1 VFAGSTRDLRFV
13 MIDGRLVVQDGIHLT
28 IDTHA
33 AVEKAK
39 EVMREESMPLSG
51 AWRQVVPPVEADGA
65 GE

>member
-1 VFAGSTRDLRFV
+1 MHNKEAPPLAVPPLSWTV
-13 MIDGRLVVQDGIHLT
+13 TVKSDGC
-28 IDTHA
+28 